1 MRRRIVAIGESL
13 EASIMA
19 TMYAKDKGVKTVI
32 AKAIGTPQKK
42 LLEKVG
48 ADKVLMPERD
58 RHTEGCRPRPR

>member
-1 MRRRIVAIGESL
+1 MCIRDR
-13 EASIMA
+13 
-19 TMYAKDKGVKTVI
+19 TVI

-58 RHTEGCRPRPR
+58 SGCLLYTSLP